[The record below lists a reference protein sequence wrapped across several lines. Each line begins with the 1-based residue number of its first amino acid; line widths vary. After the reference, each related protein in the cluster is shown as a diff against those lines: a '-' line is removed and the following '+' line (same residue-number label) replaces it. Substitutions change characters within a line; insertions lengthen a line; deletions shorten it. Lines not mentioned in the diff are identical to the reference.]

1 MQNHGKHNKHA
12 LVVQGLID
20 YLESNFLLKL
30 DIHQMRLC
38 AIRSAPMSEQL
49 QPRNDITMKIAP
61 MKGEYGGVKKILQ
74 GL

>member
-1 MQNHGKHNKHA
+1 MYLTLAPIISSAREMQNQGKHNKQA
-12 LVVQGLID
+12 LVVQGIID

-49 QPRNDITMKIAP
+49 QPRNGISIR
-61 MKGEYGGVKKILQ
+61 LQ
-74 GL
+74 P